1 MKRIA
6 IAGCAHIHTPNF
18 VKTLKERK
26 DLQVAGVWDHDSL
39 RARENAEI
47 LNTQGYDSDT
57 EIWNDPSID
66 AVVICA
72 ETNRHKELVLRAA
85 EAGKHMFVEK
95 PLGFAAKDALEMADA
110 IEKAGVL
117 FQTGYFMRGNPVH
130 LFLKQQIEAG
140 AFGKITRIRHSNCH
154 CGSLGGWFDTQW
166 RWMADP
172 AIAGCGAFGDLGT
185 HSLDIMLWF
194 MGMPERVT
202 ADIHTVTGRYGAD
215 CDESGEGLLHFPCG
229 AVGTLAGGWVDLAN
243 PVTCEIS
250 GTEGHAS
257 VVNGQLFFKSNHVT
271 GADGKEPW
279 TILPDA
285 WPHAFVLFLDAL
297 TGGKA
302 KLVSAREAAQRSVVM
317 EAMYRAAKKT
327 QWEPVAL

>member
-1 MKRIA
+1 
-6 IAGCAHIHTPNF
+6 
-18 VKTLKERK
+18 
-26 DLQVAGVWDHDSL
+26 
-39 RARENAEI
+39 
-47 LNTQGYDSDT
+47 
-57 EIWNDPSID
+57 
-66 AVVICA
+66 
-72 ETNRHKELVLRAA
+72 
-85 EAGKHMFVEK
+85 
-95 PLGFAAKDALEMADA
+95 
-110 IEKAGVL
+110 
-117 FQTGYFMRGNPVH
+117 
-130 LFLKQQIEAG
+130 
-140 AFGKITRIRHSNCH
+140 
-154 CGSLGGWFDTQW
+154 
-166 RWMADP
+166 MADP

-317 EAMYRAAKKT
+317 EAMYRAAKNT